1 MSKINK
7 RNLHLEGKTV
17 VLEEVQPKYF
27 PYVIE
32 WRNNPE
38 NNRFLNQPFKLTME
52 LQTKWY
58 EEKYLSDMSQ
68 GLMIMIDKENG
79 TPFGTIGWTDYAPKK
94 HICIEGRALVGNYE
108 YRASK
113 QMTEAYLVFQDYMY
127 EIMKVKIAYIH
138 VVDENKK
145 VISLNK
151 RWGYVKN
158 EGDIRFPSEL
168 LVNNMK
174 QTEYIRDYE
183 QYKKARNKIIKILEM
198 M

>member
-1 MSKINK
+1 MIKITK
-7 RNLHLEGKTV
+7 RNLRLEGKTV
-17 VLEEVQPKYF
+17 ILEEIQPKYF

-58 EEKYLSDMSQ
+58 EEKYLNDMSQ
-68 GLMIMIDKENG
+68 GLLIMIDKSTNI
-79 TPFGTIGWTDYAPKK
+79 PFGTIGWTDYDPEKQ
-94 HICIEGRALVGNYE
+94 ICIEGRALVGNYA
-108 YRASK
+108 YRGSK
-113 QMTEAYLVFQDYMY
+113 QMTEGYLVFQDYMY
-127 EIMKVKIAYIH
+127 DYMSVEKAFIH

-158 EGDIRFPSEL
+158 TGEIQFPNEL
-168 LVNNMK
+168 FVNGMK
-174 QTEYIRDYE
+174 QTEYIRTNE
-183 QYKKARNKIIKILEM
+183 QYKKARKKIIKILEM